1 MRRQGSRPPRGPCRS
16 KRVDKSMIS
25 LTSPSFRWLRLCLL
39 GGGLGLVAGGV
50 EMVAVAMHTRLD
62 FGLGQA
68 LVLSL
73 AAMGIGGLLGAVIGL
88 VVGALVQVT
97 LRSTWDVGA
106 VSAGAG
112 VTALVLSAFYAL
124 TPALMLLEVGKW
136 LPGLAVAA
144 YPLGIM
150 GVVWLNARHSLR
162 KELAGI
168 ESRFSWSVLLP
179 VLALFLSLCSGL
191 GMSWQRYGSEDAL
204 EGDPN
209 VLWVTVDTLRRDHV
223 GVYGDPNAETPHMD
237 ALAASG
243 IRFDDAVTPSPE
255 TAPAHASMLTGLH
268 PLRHGLLGNGGQLA
282 RGIPTLAQLLE
293 QEGYATG
300 AFLSAVALAPET
312 GLDRGFEVYDAD
324 LGPVRGISELWAVK
338 VFVRVLFRLGHPERF
353 AWLLERSGDR
363 TLALATDWIGARGE
377 RPWFAWVH
385 LFEPHAPYEAKGGL
399 DHRALIADPNHAYT
413 DEERQQLKVQY
424 RAEVGQ
430 VDAYVGRLLEAMN
443 PRTADHTIVVL
454 TADHGEQLGEHG
466 IDFHHRGL
474 FDEVIRV
481 PLFLRA
487 PGLSP
492 GVVFQQV
499 RLMDL
504 LPTMLELIHVEG
516 PERSEGG
523 SLLELVDGR
532 REAAMSCTL
541 LGRTPD
547 GAKRLLGLRTAEA
560 KLVVDPESG
569 EQALYDLL
577 RDPGETRN
585 VAGEQAEAVEQVR
598 ALVDREIRAWRGM
611 APRLDGAADERLRAL
626 GYVQ

>member
-1 MRRQGSRPPRGPCRS
+1 
-16 KRVDKSMIS
+16 
-25 LTSPSFRWLRLCLL
+25 
-39 GGGLGLVAGGV
+39 
-50 EMVAVAMHTRLD
+50 MVAVAMHTRLD
-62 FGLGQA
+62 FGFGQA
-68 LVLSL
+68 LALSV
-73 AAMGIGGLLGAVIGL
+73 AAMGIGGMLGGTIGL
-88 VVGALVQVT
+88 GVGVVVQISCRNTWTVGAI
-97 LRSTWDVGA
+97 
-106 VSAGAG
+106 SAGAG
-112 VTALVLSAFYAL
+112 VTALILSGFYAV

-144 YPLGIM
+144 YPVGIM
-150 GVVWLNARHSLR
+150 GVVWLNARYALQ
-162 KELAGI
+162 KELAGV
-168 ESRFSWSVLLP
+168 EGRFSWSVLLP
-179 VLALFLSLCSGL
+179 LFALALSLCAGL
-191 GMSWQRYGSEDAL
+191 GMTWQRYGSDEAL
-204 EGDPN
+204 EEDPN

-223 GVYGDPNAETPHMD
+223 GVYGEARAETPHMD

-282 RGIPTLAQLLE
+282 RGIPTLGSVLG

-300 AFLSAVALAPET
+300 AFLSAVALGPET

-324 LGPVRGISELWAVK
+324 LGPIRGISELWAVK
-338 VFVRVLFRLGHPERF
+338 VFVRVLFRLGQPERF

-363 TLALATDWIGARGE
+363 TVGLATDWIEDRGSQ
-377 RPWFAWVH
+377 PWFAWVH
-385 LFEPHAPYEAKGGL
+385 LFEPHAPYEAVGGL
-399 DHRALIADPNHAYT
+399 DHRALIADPDHAYT
-413 DEERQQLKVQY
+413 DEESQQLKEQY
-424 RAEVGQ
+424 RAEVER
-430 VDAYVGRLLEAMN
+430 VDALVGKLLEAVSS
-443 PRTADHTIVVL
+443 TADHTIVVL

-487 PGLSP
+487 PGVAP
-492 GVVFQQV
+492 GVVTQQV

-504 LPTMLELIHVEG
+504 LPTMMELIHLEG

-547 GAKRLLGLRTAEA
+547 GTGRLLGLRTAEA
-560 KLVVDPESG
+560 KLLVDPESG
-569 EQALYDLL
+569 EHALYDLL
-577 RDPGETRN
+577 RDPGEDVD
-585 VAGEQAEAVEQVR
+585 VAQEQEEAVAQVK